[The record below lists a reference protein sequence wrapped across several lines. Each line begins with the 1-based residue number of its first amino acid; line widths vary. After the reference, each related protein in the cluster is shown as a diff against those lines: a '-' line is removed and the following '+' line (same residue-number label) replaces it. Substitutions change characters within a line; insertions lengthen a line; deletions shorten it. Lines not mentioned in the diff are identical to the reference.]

1 MSMCFIISRQSFRLC
16 CKVVPWVC
24 CRHIWASLV
33 SSTNRWIREEFYWEG
48 EQPHYWSSIS
58 FLCFYIFP
66 NKGSNVCSIESWRDC
81 LFLLFFPKESICL
94 FYPSI
99 FLIGSPTTWYISPIS
114 STFCLCWRRSW
125 KRFWNIW
132 KKCNHAKQFFLH
144 LLT

>member
-1 MSMCFIISRQSFRLC
+1 MCFIISRQSFRLC
-16 CKVVPWVC
+16 CKVVPTYL
-24 CRHIWASLV
+24 SLSGFEHQPLDQGGV
-33 SSTNRWIREEFYWEG
+33 TGTFYWEG

-125 KRFWNIW
+125 KRFWNVW
-132 KKCNHAKQFFLH
+132 KKCNHAKQLLH

>member
-1 MSMCFIISRQSFRLC
+1 MCFIISRQSFRLC
-16 CKVVPWVC
+16 CKVVPTYL
-24 CRHIWASLV
+24 SLSGFEHQPLDQGGV
-33 SSTNRWIREEFYWEG
+33 TGTFYWEG

-94 FYPSI
+94 FFILRYSLSAHPPHDTSALYPPPFAFVGEDLGKGFEMFGKSA
-99 FLIGSPTTWYISPIS
+99 TT
-114 STFCLCWRRSW
+114 R
-125 KRFWNIW
+125 N
-132 KKCNHAKQFFLH
+132 NVLH